1 MGQKMPEINMA
12 LRLTHFRRL
21 FFLLICVASLHACR
35 GGGGLDQSP
44 GGIGAPDQSPGG
56 IWFGDDSG
64 GERILAI
71 VTETGRF
78 HFLKTGI
85 FTGSG
90 VVNVS
95 NVNQVSAGFQLVP
108 PLGVTFADGSTFSNC
123 SLDATLNERSTLDG
137 TLDCT
142 TSMGNQSSVTF
153 FLNDIGQYDLG
164 SDLAIM
170 AGTWTD
176 ADNPGIDSISIDAAG
191 VILGQDASGSNCF
204 YNGQVSIIDTKFNA
218 YGFEWTY
225 SNCADQSAVLN
236 GVMFSGIGA
245 MDFSTNPIHFYFGAT
260 GIVQGNPVS
269 LLIAYGKM

>member
-1 MGQKMPEINMA
+1 MYERNPT
-12 LRLTHFRRL
+12 LRLTRYRRL
-21 FFLLICVASLHACR
+21 FFLLICLASLHACGDS
-35 GGGGLDQSP
+35 GGGG
-44 GGIGAPDQSPGG
+44 PDQSPGG
-56 IWFGDDSG
+56 IWIGRDSG

-78 HFLKTGI
+78 HFLKTESS
-85 FTGSG
+85 FTGPG

-95 NVNQVSAGFQLVP
+95 NANQVSAGFQLVP

-123 SLDATLNERSTLDG
+123 SLDATLKERSTLDG
-137 TLDCT
+137 RIDCT
-142 TSMGNQSSVTF
+142 TSMGNQSRVF
-153 FLNDIGQYDLG
+153 VFLNYLAQHDLD

-204 YNGQVSIIDTKFNA
+204 YNGLVSIIDTRFNA
-218 YGFEWTY
+218 YDFEWTY
-225 SNCADQSAVLN
+225 SNCAGQLAVLN

-269 LLIAYGKM
+269 LIIAYGKM

>member
-1 MGQKMPEINMA
+1 MCEINMA

-21 FFLLICVASLHACR
+21 FFLLICLASLHGCGD
-35 GGGGLDQSP
+35 GGGG
-44 GGIGAPDQSPGG
+44 GGAPQSPGG
-56 IWFGDDSG
+56 IWIGGDSG
-64 GERILAI
+64 GDNILAI

-78 HFLKTGI
+78 HFLKTGS

-90 VVNVS
+90 VANVS

-108 PLGVTFADGSTFSNC
+108 PLGVTFADGSTFSDC
-123 SLDATLNERSTLDG
+123 SVDATLNERSTLDG
-137 TLDCT
+137 TIDCL
-142 TSMGNQSSVTF
+142 TSMGNQSLVFF
-153 FLNDIGQYDLG
+153 FLNYDAQYDLG

-176 ADNPGIDSISIDAAG
+176 ADNPGIDSISVDAAG

-218 YGFEWTY
+218 YDFEWTY

-236 GVMFSGIGA
+236 GVVFSGIGA
-245 MDFSTNPIHFYFGAT
+245 MDFSTNPIHFSFGAT

-269 LLIAYGKM
+269 LIIAYGKM